1 MPKDGAFAQPALS
14 LFNLSSFAHFDARYE
29 FNPIYMRR
37 SPLAYLRKRKQR
49 TEFFGVNNRR

>member
-14 LFNLSSFAHFDARYE
+14 LFNLSSFAHPDALYE

-37 SPLAYLRKRKQR
+37 FLLAYLRKLKQR
-49 TEFFGVNNRR
+49 TEFFRVNGSR